1 MQFEVDPG
9 HLTQV
14 NDQMPHFWLF
24 GSFKKAFFS
33 FLNDPAWVVWRR
45 NRERHLV
52 LSKYAISS
60 RSDVPNTS
68 NLPKPIWIIQKGQN
82 ALTRR
87 TENGLKKEPN
97 SSRTC
102 GFCGNTP
109 RSLKF
114 HANFFPENFLSR
126 FSSKIWSKSKK
137 GHFWHLF
144 VIIEWSRIFS
154 DKRASSCQVS

>member
-1 MQFEVDPG
+1 M
-9 HLTQV
+9 HLTQE
-14 NDQMPHFWLF
+14 NGQNPPFWLF

-60 RSDVPNTS
+60 RSDVPNTR
-68 NLPKPIWIIQKGQN
+68 NWPKPIWIIQKGQN

-97 SSRTC
+97 CPRTC
-102 GFCGNTP
+102 GFLRWYSQNLVV
-109 RSLKF
+109 SY
-114 HANFFPENFLSR
+114 NFFSRKFLSPALQHNLI
-126 FSSKIWSKSKK
+126 KVKK
-137 GHFWHLF
+137 GPFLAHFHDSWKYIKQVLYLF
-144 VIIEWSRIFS
+144 I
-154 DKRASSCQVS
+154 CQILPYLILWGC